1 MARLFLLFTLVP
13 VLELGL
19 LIEIGSR
26 VGALPTIAVVV
37 ATGVLGA
44 WLARREGLRAMRG
57 LQEAMARGEMPASPL
72 VEGFMILVG
81 GAFLVTPGV
90 LTDLVGFALL
100 IPRSRAQ
107 IKKWVV
113 RAIEKRVRVHSTVV
127 TSNAPLGPSGVVP
140 EAPVVDATI
149 ESKDGP

>member
-13 VLELGL
+13 VLELWL

-26 VGALPTIAVVV
+26 IGAPATLAAVV

-57 LQEAMARGEMPASPL
+57 IRAAMDRGEMPANRL
-72 VEGFMILVG
+72 VDGFMILVG

-90 LTDLVGFALL
+90 LTDLLGFALL
-100 IPRSRAQ
+100 IPPSRAQ
-107 IKKWVV
+107 LKKWVV
-113 RAIEKRVRVHSTVV
+113 RALEARVRVHSTVV
-127 TSNAPLGPSGVVP
+127 NSSSPLGSP
-140 EAPVVDATI
+140 EAPPRPPVDQTTS
-149 ESKDGP
+149 ESKDAP